1 MTQRSLKLLSFA
13 LILTLFTVLLAA
25 CGSKSTKTTAPA
37 TTTTTASE
45 AKITLPETLRIGFIS
60 ANNNKTI
67 TGPEGW
73 AQSKGYL
80 ESELKKYGVKEFKY
94 FNFPNGP
101 NLNEAITAGTL
112 DVGIYGDTPAING
125 KAAGLKTRLINQT
138 QINMNAWLVAKAD
151 GPKTLTDLKGKKV
164 ATSQGSYMSRYLTS
178 LLKEQGLDKDVKIL
192 HLLPADGEAAL
203 SRGDI
208 AAYAYPTGFG
218 PLLLKKGYVA
228 IDEAA
233 KHPVLQGSS
242 LTVVTE
248 DYLAKNPQFPKLWND
263 LRTKAVKEIRENSE
277 EYFKFYAEASG
288 YPVDVVK
295 ASFKIEQWPIESSTT
310 DGLKLIE
317 ETKKFLV
324 EQGLAK
330 KDFVIT
336 DWLTK

>member
-1 MTQRSLKLLSFA
+1 MTQRSLKLLSMA
-13 LILTLFTVLLAA
+13 LILTLFTAFLAA
-25 CGSKSTKTTAPA
+25 CGAKSTKTTAPA
-37 TTTTTASE
+37 TTAAASD

-112 DVGIYGDTPAING
+112 DIGIYGDTPAING

-151 GPKTLTDLKGKKV
+151 GPKTLADLKGKKV

-178 LLKEQGLDKDVKIL
+178 LLKDQGLDKDVKIL

-228 IDEAA
+228 IDEAV

-295 ASFKIEQWPIESSTT
+295 ASFKIEQWPVESSTA

-330 KDFVIT
+330 KDYVIT